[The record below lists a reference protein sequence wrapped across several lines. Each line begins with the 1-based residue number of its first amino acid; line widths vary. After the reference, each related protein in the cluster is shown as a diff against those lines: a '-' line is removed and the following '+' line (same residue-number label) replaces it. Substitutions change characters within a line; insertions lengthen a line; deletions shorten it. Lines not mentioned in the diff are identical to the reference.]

1 MAVNKVEID
10 GEVKLDLTQD
20 TVTEDTL
27 LQGVTAHN
35 AAGNSIEGKVVTT
48 PVPKTSNLLKG
59 DGAGGVTAATPGTD
73 YLGGGAQA
81 DWSQN
86 DSQAADFVKN
96 RPGAYMTDP
105 VVTEI
110 YNGTLPEMANIQMDY
125 VPTLGDV
132 VTVKVGTESIDCT
145 VGDFDGL
152 VYFATVPIEEIVG
165 GTATNCVLCYYSES
179 QWIAQTA
186 GTYTGQNAVFE
197 TAIRQAVKIPE
208 KFLELENV
216 KDVYWITFEF
226 DQQTKTYFSKKI
238 DGTYAEYADIKAAI
252 DNGKLVAAVASVF
265 DESNNVGLVDGYGK
279 HVHDMSVSFY
289 KVRDISLNGTTFMN
303 LVSFRW
309 KNGHIWEKIDG
320 SIKFS
325 YDNPMPSTLTGKQG
339 DSDCVARSDH
349 SHPDRTS
356 IQFLGELTDGN
367 ERTVAC
373 GNVSPDT
380 PFVVS
385 GLNIPIGAEI
395 TLGFDDYTPATPVTM
410 AWGGTAT
417 VDFSNSG
424 NFWRVNLVYNAC
436 TDAYTLTTT
445 RALTNLTLTYKTV
458 PEQTKDYQ
466 KYVLAPYTVAPHLL
480 LASPNGLHKLTVDD
494 NGNVSVDGE
503 SIDGTDKSLGITGAA
518 AGKIPKIKAV
528 DAAGN
533 PTEWE
538 AAEMPESGPT
548 DAQISSAVST
558 WLTEHPEATTTVQD
572 GAVTVKKLGYG
583 KHIYGSKPYFCGAV
597 GTGAQVY
604 GSIGVVV
611 PCKAG
616 ETIYTTIT
624 VPTNASW
631 NVPKILTAFPE
642 NQYGDIA
649 SITLENLAV
658 NNDTKQYAIGADKT
672 TAKALYIP
680 QNFNAIPA
688 ANNGS
693 VEDALAWINKT
704 MGTDGRWCAQ
714 NVPFTELDAWYQTA
728 QTELFDIDESCNK
741 LMYAS
746 LYQAVSKL
754 VGAKVAVL
762 GDSLTEQS
770 ACSFITSAYN
780 DRWMENVLRDTALT
794 GDDGKTYKGSG
805 WFALIARK
813 YKIKWWCAGH
823 GMQWWYST
831 TERPNGAT
839 AMVRKLIDGTDE
851 FDYIVLEY
859 GTNDILSGYTHIGTA
874 ADEASETAT
883 TSCGAIKWCI
893 EQLQT
898 RFPEASIV
906 VILPNIHNGAN
917 GEAPAAQQ
925 TYLDAVVPILKK
937 YGVRRVNMAED
948 SGIVKS
954 MMSTDGVHLRK
965 AVVSGGTTYYTN
977 DTPAVRKF
985 SKCLEAELLKA

>member
-1 MAVNKVEID
+1 MAQK
-10 GEVKLDLTQD
+10 
-20 TVTEDTL
+20 TL
-27 LQGVTAHN
+27 R
-35 AAGNSIEGKVVTT
+35 SIKFPGLSDVYIVPEG
-48 PVPKTSNLLKG
+48 SSG
-59 DGAGGVTAATPGTD
+59 GGSGGGV
-73 YLGGGAQA
+73 QA

-86 DSQAADFVKN
+86 DAQAADFVKN
-96 RPGAYMTDP
+96 RPGAYMTNP
-105 VVTEI
+105 VATEI
-110 YNGTLPEMANIQMDY
+110 YNGILPEMAEIQMDY
-125 VPTLGDV
+125 VPNIGDV

-145 VGDFDGL
+145 VGDTDGSL
-152 VYFATVPIEEIVG
+152 YFATASLEDLQG
-165 GTATNCVLCYYSES
+165 GTATNYVACVYLGS
-179 QWIAQTA
+179 QWMIEAG
-186 GTYTGQNAVFE
+186 GTYIGQNAVFE
-197 TAIRQAVKIPE
+197 AAIRQAVKIPE

-216 KDVYWITFEF
+216 KDIYWITFEF
-226 DQQTKTYFSKKI
+226 DQETKTYFSKKL

-265 DESNNVGLVDGYGK
+265 GEANNVGLVDGYGK

-289 KVRDISLNGTTFMN
+289 EVRDISLSGNTFMS

-309 KNGHIWEKIDG
+309 KNGHTWEKIDG
-320 SIKFS
+320 SIEFS
-325 YDNPMPSTLTGKQG
+325 YDTPMPSTLTGKQG

-349 SHPDRTS
+349 SHPERTS
-356 IQFLGELTDGN
+356 IQFLGELTDGD

-385 GLNIPIGAEI
+385 GLDIPIGAEI

-424 NFWRVNLVYNAC
+424 NFWRVNLAYNAC

-458 PEQTKDYQ
+458 PAQTKDYQ

-494 NGNVSVDGE
+494 NGNVLVDEESV
-503 SIDGTDKSLGITGAA
+503 DGTDKSLGIIGAA

-528 DAAGN
+528 DAEGK

-538 AAEMPESGPT
+538 TAEMPESGPT
-548 DAQISSAVST
+548 DAQVSSAVSS

-604 GSIGVVV
+604 GSLGVVV

-616 ETIYTTIT
+616 DTIYTTIT

-658 NNDTKQYAIGADKT
+658 NNDTKQYVIGADKT

-680 QNFNAIPA
+680 HSFNAIPA

-693 VEDALAWINKT
+693 VEDALVWINKT
-704 MGTDGRWCAQ
+704 MGTDGKWCAQ

-728 QTELFDIDESCNK
+728 QAELFGIDESCNK

-754 VGAKVAVL
+754 VGAKIAVL

-874 ADEASETAT
+874 DDAASETAT

-925 TYLDAVVPILKK
+925 AYLDAVVPILKK

-948 SGIVKS
+948 SGIAKS
-954 MMSTDGVHLRK
+954 MMSTDGIHLRK
-965 AVVSGGTTYYTN
+965 AVVSGGVTYYTN

-985 SKCLEAELLKA
+985 SKCLEAELLNA